1 MSEVL
6 VALFLVFCT
15 SFFALLGSI
24 CGTLLVYHL
33 ASTSVKTKKYS
44 YTNILPAQTDEDID
58 LIASVRAATEE
69 LQSDNLSP
77 QFNPESSL
85 QELTETLSSLTAQ
98 IANSVD
104 SADQI
109 SSQDKRE
116 LGNLLQ
122 PIPAFIS
129 QISTMNPNE
138 IKAVLQGAKQEDE
151 AEYLSNV
158 LDRLRNSPV

>member
-6 VALFLVFCT
+6 VALVLVFCT

-33 ASTSVKTKKYS
+33 SSSSVQTFQPSRPK
-44 YTNILPAQTDEDID
+44 IPADEDMD

-69 LQSDNLSP
+69 LQSDDLSP

-85 QELTETLSSLTAQ
+85 QELTDTLSSLTAQ
-98 IANSVD
+98 IATSVD
-104 SADQI
+104 SAEQI
-109 SSQDKRE
+109 SSKDKRE

-122 PIPAFIS
+122 PIPDFIS
-129 QISTMNPNE
+129 QISTMKPNE
-138 IKAVLQGAKQEDE
+138 IKAVLQGDKQEDE
-151 AEYLSNV
+151 AQYLSDV
-158 LDRLRNSPV
+158 LDRLRGSDQ